1 MSDYRDKTPW
11 WMSVVIVLCMLPALI
26 FPFNLQ
32 SMPEDATAKYLI
44 WFYPAYVIGTGI
56 CAWICYPERRIVS
69 WILLALMIL
78 SHCAMYFLPQ

>member
-1 MSDYRDKTPW
+1 MSDYRTKTPI

-26 FPFNLQ
+26 FPFSLS
-32 SMPEDATAKYLI
+32 SMPEDATARYLV

-56 CAWICYPERRIVS
+56 CAWLCYPERRTLA
-69 WILLALMIL
+69 WILLVLMLL